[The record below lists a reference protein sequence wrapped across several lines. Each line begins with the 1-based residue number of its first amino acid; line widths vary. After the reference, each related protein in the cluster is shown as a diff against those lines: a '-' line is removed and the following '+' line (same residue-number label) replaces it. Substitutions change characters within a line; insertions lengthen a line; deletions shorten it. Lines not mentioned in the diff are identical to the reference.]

1 MIGAM
6 SAPAL
11 QLDPPDTEPVAI
23 WPRVA
28 PWIVALVSAALLA
41 FAVVERLS
49 HIPASLEREARARL
63 ARASLP
69 ALSVAVD
76 GRDVTLGGELDVAV
90 DRRALVDEIEA
101 IPGVRVVVDE
111 IVAVDPRARALAERE
126 RFREALAAIDL
137 SGVAFEAGSASLAP
151 GSDAAL
157 AAVARLMRD
166 MPGHR
171 VRIGGHT
178 DSRGRAA
185 TNVALS
191 RERAAA
197 VAADLADRGIERTRI
212 IAKGYGATQPIA
224 DNDTEAGRARN
235 RRIEIENID

>member
-1 MIGAM
+1 M

-11 QLDPPDTEPVAI
+11 QLDPPGAEPPAL
-23 WPRVA
+23 W
-28 PWIVALVSAALLA
+28 PWIVALASAALLA
-41 FAVVERLS
+41 FTVVERLAF
-49 HIPASLEREARARL
+49 IPASLEREARATL
-63 ARASLP
+63 ARASLSTV
-69 ALSVAVD
+69 SVAVD

-90 DRRALVDEIEA
+90 DRRAIVDGIA
-101 IPGVRVVVDE
+101 SIPGVRVVVDD

-126 RFREALAAIDL
+126 RFRDALAAIDL
-137 SGVAFEAGSASLAP
+137 SSVAFEAGSAALAP
-151 GSDAAL
+151 GGDAAL

-178 DSRGRAA
+178 DSRGRAEA
-185 TNVALS
+185 NVTLS

-197 VAADLADRGIERTRI
+197 VAADLVDRGVEPARI
-212 IAKGYGATQPIA
+212 IAKGYGATQPVA
-224 DNDTEAGRARN
+224 DNATDDGRARN